1 MYTPSWNISISHLV
15 IILVEV
21 HVNESSLSS
30 HDIRY
35 NYSDLLV
42 SIYTCVSGVE
52 AIRKAV
58 NQVLIIRRAWF
69 CCQTVRTAVELATV
83 HATIVR
89 DDVEA

>member
-1 MYTPSWNISISHLV
+1 MHTPSWNILISHLV

-30 HDIRY
+30 HDIH

-42 SIYTCVSGVE
+42 RIYTCVGGVK

-69 CCQTVRTAVELATV
+69 CCQTVRTTVELATV